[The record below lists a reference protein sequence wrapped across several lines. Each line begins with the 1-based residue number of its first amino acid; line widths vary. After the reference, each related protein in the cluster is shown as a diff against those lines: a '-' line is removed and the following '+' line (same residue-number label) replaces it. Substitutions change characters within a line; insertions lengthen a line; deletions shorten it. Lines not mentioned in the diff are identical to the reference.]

1 MSTIIEK
8 IEEARQFLVSQAC
21 DAPEFGLILG
31 SGLGELAEEIENAV
45 VIPYEK
51 IPNWGK
57 STVAGHA
64 GQLVYGDLG
73 GHKVI
78 ALQGR
83 FHFYEGNP
91 MELVTFPV
99 RVMKALGCK
108 GLIVT
113 NAAGGIGFGPGTLM
127 AISDHINMTG
137 QNPLIGANLDDF
149 GPRLPDMSDAY
160 TAEYRA
166 IAHKVDEK
174 IGINSNVDIKM
185 LSVDE
190 CGIVT
195 GHLV

>member
-73 GHKVI
+73 GHKVL

-113 NAAGGIGFGPGTLM
+113 NAAGGIGFV
-127 AISDHINMTG
+127 H
-137 QNPLIGANLDDF
+137 
-149 GPRLPDMSDAY
+149 
-160 TAEYRA
+160 
-166 IAHKVDEK
+166 
-174 IGINSNVDIKM
+174 
-185 LSVDE
+185 
-190 CGIVT
+190 
-195 GHLV
+195 